1 MSRKHDHLLASLFTD
16 PPSGNVHWREVESL
30 LGHLGAELENLS
42 GARLRVLLNGTE
54 GVLHRPHHGHTLGR
68 ADILHLREL
77 LARARCTPSQVA
89 ER

>member
-1 MSRKHDHLLASLFTD
+1 MSRKHDHLLTGLFSD

-30 LGHLGAELENLS
+30 LNHLGAEIENLS
-42 GARLRVLLNGTE
+42 GARLRVLLNGAE
-54 GVLHRPHHGHTLGR
+54 GILHRPHHGHTLGR
-68 ADILHLREL
+68 SDITHLREF